1 MDQIL
6 HSFSGARIRRVIDR
20 SHGVVPEH
28 AHDWPVL
35 SIFVI
40 GGYEN
45 TTELG
50 QTVIDGPSAVLYRAG
65 AAHRNGAAST
75 GFEQIEI
82 EFDPA
87 WLGRLPLPA
96 PPVSRWI
103 GGWAGVASR
112 TLART
117 CMMQASE
124 EVVREAAR
132 RFVEGAGRQ
141 AQMAR
146 PVWVD
151 RVERRLRD
159 DPSARAHALAREVG
173 RHPAWLGAAYRRATG
188 EGPPEASTRFRV
200 EQAARLLRETDE
212 APALI
217 AAGAG
222 FCDQS
227 HMIRGFRRVLGRL
240 PSAVRSDRAFMRAGI
255 A

>member
-1 MDQIL
+1 MDQTL
-6 HSFSGARIRRVIDR
+6 SSFSGARISRVIDR
-20 SHGVVPEH
+20 GHGAVPEH

-35 SIFVI
+35 SVFVI

-50 QTVIDGPSAVLYRAG
+50 QTFIAGPSAVLYRAG
-65 AAHRNGAAST
+65 AAHANGAAAS

-87 WLGRLPLPA
+87 WLGLASLPVQ
-96 PPVSRWI
+96 PVTRWI
-103 GGWAGVASR
+103 GGWAGAASR
-112 TLART
+112 GLARACVARAPEHVIRLAT
-117 CMMQASE
+117 
-124 EVVREAAR
+124 R
-132 RFVEGAGRQ
+132 RFIEEAGRQ
-141 AQMAR
+141 ERTSR
-146 PVWVD
+146 PAWVD

-159 DPSARAHALAREVG
+159 DRGLTVQALAGEVS

-188 EGPPEASTRFRV
+188 EGPAEASMRFRV

-212 APALI
+212 A
-217 AAGAG
+217 AASVAAEAG

-227 HMIRGFRRVLGRL
+227 HMIRGFRRVLGRA
-240 PSAVRSDRAFMRAGI
+240 PSAVRSERAYMRAS